1 MCVSLAPLS
10 VGSDDRP
17 DEEADEDEVE
27 DDEDEEEGEVDDEM
41 DDEEE
46 EEEERRTSGTEDGE
60 VKHSGSRPKSRRM
73 SALDSRMRGGKPIP
87 KGSSFFVF
95 SHTNRLEIG
104 SQSNLILLF
113 VFVFLSFFP
122 SRPFIFRPLSIHVKI
137 KNKSLGLVPHPM
149 RLFPRFTPLSTHVHL
164 QISHSPSRPI
174 RLPIDRRP
182 LHPPHPSTP
191 HTPLADEGTQG
202 SYEDEEEGE
211 EGDEDEEEEEEE
223 EGEIDDD
230 GSEKRRPSARPRR
243 LSSSARSNK
252 VVPIPPY
259 TSFFCLSHTNR

>member
-1 MCVSLAPLS
+1 MAPLS

-137 KNKSLGLVPHPM
+137 KKQIPWPRTTSDAFVSPFYTAINTRAPPNLSLSVPPYSVTN
-149 RLFPRFTPLSTHVHL
+149 RPTSITSTTSV
-164 QISHSPSRPI
+164 
-174 RLPIDRRP
+174 
-182 LHPPHPSTP
+182 HPPHST
-191 HTPLADEGTQG
+191 G
-202 SYEDEEEGE
+202 
-211 EGDEDEEEEEEE
+211 
-223 EGEIDDD
+223 
-230 GSEKRRPSARPRR
+230 RRRNARIVRR
-243 LSSSARSNK
+243 RG
-252 VVPIPPY
+252 
-259 TSFFCLSHTNR
+259 RRRRRR